1 MSYSGAATAKAARE
15 NLGRSLASLQ
25 DDPNIPQD
33 VLAVAQNLA
42 QAVGKLFEAERA
54 SNEVDGKGAVK
65 AALGLIGQTLALL
78 QDVRGQHRGVQNATE
93 SLALSMSSLYPLT
106 TVPSIRPP
114 AAAPAAQAGYPQPGQ
129 PTQAYVPPSVQAPH
143 APAQRPPQSA
153 PQNPGLG
160 FQATHPSQ
168 VAYQP
173 NAYPQPATQPSY
185 PQPTAQ
191 PSSPQPAAQ
200 PAFQQPAAQPSY
212 QQPSYQQPSYP
223 QPAAQA
229 AFQQPAAQPS
239 YPQPA
244 AQAAFQQPA
253 AQAAFQQPAAQAA
266 FQQPAAQH
274 PTRSQRP
281 QQAVPVGYR
290 GDQNREKIE
299 VNIGATTESNFF
311 VGFSTEISEG
321 GVFAATYNIQPRGT
335 PMIVHIT
342 LPGGFDQIVHGVVRF
357 VRDPMDMS
365 AEDTVPG
372 MGIQFEGLDP
382 QARELILRFIR
393 KRPPMFYDE

>member
-229 AFQQPAAQPS
+229 AFQQPAAQP
-239 YPQPA
+239 
-244 AQAAFQQPA
+244 AFQQPA
-253 AQAAFQQPAAQAA
+253 S
-266 FQQPAAQH
+266 QH

>member
-1 MSYSGAATAKAARE
+1 
-15 NLGRSLASLQ
+15 
-25 DDPNIPQD
+25 
-33 VLAVAQNLA
+33 
-42 QAVGKLFEAERA
+42 
-54 SNEVDGKGAVK
+54 
-65 AALGLIGQTLALL
+65 
-78 QDVRGQHRGVQNATE
+78 
-93 SLALSMSSLYPLT
+93 
-106 TVPSIRPP
+106 
-114 AAAPAAQAGYPQPGQ
+114 
-129 PTQAYVPPSVQAPH
+129 VQAPH
-143 APAQRPPQSA
+143 AQAPAQRPPQSA

-212 QQPSYQQPSYP
+212 PQPSYP
-223 QPAAQA
+223 QP
-229 AFQQPAAQPS
+229 S
-239 YPQPA
+239 YP
-244 AQAAFQQPA
+244 QPA

-290 GDQNREKIE
+290 GDQSREKIE